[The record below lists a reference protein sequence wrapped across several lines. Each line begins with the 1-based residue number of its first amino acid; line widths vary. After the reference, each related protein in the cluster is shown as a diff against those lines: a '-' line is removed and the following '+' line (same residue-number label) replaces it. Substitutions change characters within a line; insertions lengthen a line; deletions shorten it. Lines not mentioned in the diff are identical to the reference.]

1 MLRDNASWISIGL
14 IAVAMLLSAAA
25 CLGGGESPDVA
36 APSPLAFR
44 APTATPSPTPAAV
57 RVISTPGP
65 CPSESGESGPWIKAK
80 GIVICLPHGATLNM
94 QIGECPPV
102 GTHLPC
108 GEIMFHIIERGSS
121 EVRIGVDSGE
131 IVEWDVAPEDE
142 EEFSRL
148 ILEPLEKADD

>member
-65 CPSESGESGPWIKAK
+65 CPSESGGSRPWIKVK
-80 GIVICLPHGATLNM
+80 DVTICLPTSFTVSV
-94 QIGECPPV
+94 V
-102 GTHLPC
+102 GRIDGPWEYLAY
-108 GEIMFHIIERGSS
+108 IIERGDS
-121 EVRIGVDSGE
+121 EVRIDFDTGE
-131 IVEWDVAPEDE
+131 IVEWNVDPEDE